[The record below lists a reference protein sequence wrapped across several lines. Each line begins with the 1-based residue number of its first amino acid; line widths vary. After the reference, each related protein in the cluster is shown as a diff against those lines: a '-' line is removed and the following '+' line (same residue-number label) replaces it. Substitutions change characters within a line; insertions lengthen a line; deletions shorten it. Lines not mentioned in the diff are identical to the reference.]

1 MKMST
6 PHLIEQE
13 EVMAYLDGELSVDR
27 AAVAMSHL
35 ERCPE
40 CQSLAAGL
48 RSVSQKLMTWEIEA
62 PGSGIKQALAAE
74 FEQRAPTPVTKPQR
88 KGVTVRRW
96 MWAGAF
102 AAICLAG
109 LSISSIQE
117 RMSRRQQEATGLSA
131 PSSNLEYFYTPP
143 SSKTIAAPAAPP
155 PPPPSGAPVQGKE
168 YDRLQQFAEAR
179 KAPTNLPLNGRQINR
194 LLKLEPGVL
203 PDHAAPTG
211 PLIIRTAGLTLTAKN
226 FDDSRA
232 RLDDILRRHRGY
244 IGDLNVNSPTGSGR
258 SFTATLRIPA
268 DQLDAALADLK
279 SLGRVET
286 ESQNGQDVT
295 SQYVDLEARLGNA
308 RHTEERLTA
317 LLRERTGK
325 LSDVLAVE
333 NEISR
338 VRGEIEQMEAER
350 KNLSSQVTFA
360 TINATVNEN
369 YQAQLQVVPVST
381 ATQVRNAAVE
391 GYRTMVDGVVGAIL
405 FVFSYAPTLI
415 LWGLILLFPLR
426 AVWKRVVR
434 PRIS

>member
-6 PHLIEQE
+6 PHSIEKE

-48 RSVSQKLMTWEIEA
+48 RSVSQKLMTWEIESLS
-62 PGSGIKQALAAE
+62 PRIEQSITAA
-74 FEQRAPTPVTKPQR
+74 FEQNSRNAETKLSP
-88 KGVTVRRW
+88 KKILLRRW
-96 MWAGAF
+96 VWVGAF
-102 AAICLAG
+102 TIACVVLG
-109 LSISSIQE
+109 LSIATRTEKFAIMTDSVKVREQQRSISVDGQL
-117 RMSRRQQEATGLSA
+117 AGD
-131 PSSNLEYFYTPP
+131 
-143 SSKTIAAPAAPP
+143 AAPAPPTPSARQQTKQFDRLEQFSKLQNASKGRLVKLDPSVVPDQAPP
-155 PPPPSGAPVQGKE
+155 A
-168 YDRLQQFAEAR
+168 
-179 KAPTNLPLNGRQINR
+179 
-194 LLKLEPGVL
+194 
-203 PDHAAPTG
+203 HG
-211 PLIIRTAGLTLTAKN
+211 PMIIRTAGLTLTAKN

-381 ATQVRNAAVE
+381 ATQIRNAAVE

-415 LWGLILLFPLR
+415 LWGLILFFPLR
-426 AVWKRVVR
+426 AIWRRVVR
-434 PRIS
+434 PRIV

>member
-6 PHLIEQE
+6 PHSIEQE

-48 RSVSQKLMTWEIEA
+48 RSVSQKLMTWEIESLS
-62 PGSGIKQALAAE
+62 PRIEQSITAA
-74 FEQRAPTPVTKPQR
+74 FEQNSRNAETKLSP
-88 KGVTVRRW
+88 KKILLRRW
-96 MWAGAF
+96 VWVGAF
-102 AAICLAG
+102 TIACVVLG
-109 LSISSIQE
+109 LSIATRTEKFAIMTDSVKVREQQRSISVDGQL
-117 RMSRRQQEATGLSA
+117 AGD
-131 PSSNLEYFYTPP
+131 
-143 SSKTIAAPAAPP
+143 AAPAPPTPSARQQTKQFDRLEQFSKLQNASKGRLVKLDPSVVPDQAPP
-155 PPPPSGAPVQGKE
+155 A
-168 YDRLQQFAEAR
+168 
-179 KAPTNLPLNGRQINR
+179 
-194 LLKLEPGVL
+194 
-203 PDHAAPTG
+203 HG
-211 PLIIRTAGLTLTAKN
+211 PMIIRTAGLTLTAKN
-226 FDDSRA
+226 FDDSRT

-360 TINATVNEN
+360 TITATVNEN

-426 AVWKRVVR
+426 AIWRRVVR
-434 PRIS
+434 SRIF